1 MQTPLLLALSL
12 TVVAIPARAGA
23 PSPARVSAD
32 CGEEARAAGEG
43 SCDGELLCAP
53 AERVEIAC
61 ELRQAIASRWVFRSV
76 KPALLAAAGRPALDV
91 ERHLDGCV
99 DAERAI
105 AREDDPLRFYDRL
118 RRCAAALEDGHLLP
132 SVPGG
137 LPTVALG
144 VGLRLASDG
153 AVHVASRAPGVVRW
167 LESEGGVPDAGA
179 LLAPGTVVAAIDGAP
194 VDDVL
199 SGLARHVPAGSAA
212 ARRERAVDALTRRD
226 FAHPRARDATLTL
239 VTRGGLRDLKLRWW
253 VSPDAERIA
262 AARPWLRATGIGT
275 TGLVD
280 WRASPRTSAGDPAAG
295 AARTDPAV
303 APADARLLVEYRGD
317 AGQLAARLGEATA
330 ADGGRFCY
338 AQLLTLHTD
347 DLSAGG
353 RRRPLV
359 DVVAEHVAACRDRG
373 LDLVLD
379 LRENEGGWIS
389 HAAALARL
397 VAPGGAPAARGALL
411 FRANEHNER
420 VFRAR
425 APALAP
431 LRPLWNG
438 PRTEAEEVLDA
449 IRAARAAGEE
459 LAPAFVDPPAAAARE
474 GFDGR
479 VVALVAP
486 TCMSACE
493 RLAAMLREGGAVLVG
508 GPTEGAG
515 GSQQEAKGL
524 PARWVD
530 SSGRFALSIP
540 TAAMGVLR
548 GGAAADRT
556 TSAARFFSDLALENR
571 PVRPDVPY
579 ETTVEDLVGANEGWR
594 AAAEAALRDP
604 APARL
609 AGPSAPRA

>member
-12 TVVAIPARAGA
+12 AATAITAPAAAPPPARAA
-23 PSPARVSAD
+23 AD
-32 CGEEARAAGEG
+32 CAAEARAAGEG
-43 SCDGELLCAP
+43 ACDGELLCAP

-61 ELRQAIASRWVFRSV
+61 ELRQAIEARWVFRTV
-76 KPALLAAAGRPALDV
+76 KPALLAAAGGPALDV
-91 ERHLDGCV
+91 ARHLDGCV

-118 RRCAAALEDGHLLP
+118 RRCTAGLEDGHLLP

-153 AVHVASRAPGVVRW
+153 AVRVASRAPGVVRW
-167 LESEGGVPDAGA
+167 LETEGGAPDAGA

-194 VDDVL
+194 VEDVL
-199 SGLARHVPAGSAA
+199 AGLARHLPAGSAA

-226 FAHPRARDATLTL
+226 FAHPRARDATLTV
-239 VTRGGLRDLKLRWW
+239 VTRGGRREVKLRWW

-262 AARPWLRATGIGT
+262 AARPWLRATGITT

-303 APADARLLVEYRGD
+303 SAADARLLVEYRGD

-330 ADGGRFCY
+330 ADGRRFCY

-359 DVVAEHVAACRDRG
+359 DVVAGHVAACRERG

-397 VAPGGAPAARGALL
+397 VAPAGAPAARGALL

-438 PRTEAEEVLDA
+438 PRTEAEEILDA

-459 LAPAFVDPPAAAARE
+459 LAPAFVDPPAAAGQ
-474 GFDGR
+474 GFEGR

-540 TAAMGVLR
+540 TAAMGVVR

-556 TSAARFFSDLALENR
+556 TGAARFFSDLALENR
-571 PVRPDVPY
+571 PVQPDVPY
-579 ETTVEDLVGANEGWR
+579 DTALEDLVGGNQGWR